1 VLGAFAVGALVI
13 TVFKRRRASLVV
25 RAFVDNAVEP
35 KVGAAVSALVEEQ
48 LLRLARAERRARDG
62 YDIDLVVAHVELL
75 SEETNLAQAVEGI
88 AEVPQLKLLVA
99 VLSFV
104 DSLIAKRRL
113 AAGGELLPAGAEG
126 SGVALA
132 LYRRKRLR
140 ARGALWSTSAGGS
153 LAPAPLGAAAVGAAA
168 GLPAGGAPPPPDPSP
183 YYELAVPAAWW
194 VQYEAARDLDARV
207 GLITSS
213 AESFALLS
221 SGLELHRAGSLDLAA
236 EAYAQALEVDPDNV
250 AALFNLA
257 LVLARLTGFYLV
269 SFLLVERARDALWRR
284 YREEA

>member
-1 VLGAFAVGALVI
+1 MLGAFAVGALVI

-153 LAPAPLGAAAVGAAA
+153 LAPAPLGAAA